1 MVADVFGDLGDPEEV
16 LAVIGTLRATGELDA
31 HQTSLARVVRFKE
44 DGRLQE
50 TALDCCLEIGRASD
64 VLIAEA
70 LNALV
75 SDGTSLPVK
84 LKAARALGY
93 LIPRFQRDSVA
104 QFDVGRVYE
113 TMAYMASRPQP
124 PVLGA
129 ALYAALEQ
137 VRPGLHSASWLGV
150 QGGSEATWTP

>member
-16 LAVIGTLRATGELDA
+16 LAVIGTLRATGDLDA
-31 HQTSLARVVRFKE
+31 HQTGLANMVRFRG
-44 DGRLQE
+44 DVRLQE
-50 TALDCCLEIGRASD
+50 TALDCCLEIGSASD

-75 SDGTSLPVK
+75 SDGTALSVK

-93 LIPRFQRDSVA
+93 LIPRFDRDSVV

-137 VRPGLHSASWLGV
+137 VRPGLRPASWLGV
-150 QGGSEATWTP
+150 QAGPEATWAP